1 MSWLRRKLALFSLIG
16 NLWNRNAH
24 DVMKTHSTNLSI
36 CVIRVMNGTKGIPCQ
51 SEQPK
56 RSPSASG

>member
-1 MSWLRRKLALFSLIG
+1 MCWLRQKVALFSLNG
-16 NLWNRNAH
+16 NLWIRNAR

-56 RSPSASG
+56 RRPSACR